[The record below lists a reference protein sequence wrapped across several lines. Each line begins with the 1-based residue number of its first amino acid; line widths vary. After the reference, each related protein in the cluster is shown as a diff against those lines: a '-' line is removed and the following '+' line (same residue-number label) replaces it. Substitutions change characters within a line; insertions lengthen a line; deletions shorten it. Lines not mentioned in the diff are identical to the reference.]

1 MTESATPKVYKNNY
15 YSILDNELE
24 DCDEEVFTNF
34 QKHVQSNS
42 KSLPL
47 SANALNNNNAS
58 TSAATAASTTEKVEN
73 RNKNDKFTT
82 KNNNKNIPPINVFDI
97 EAKQIIK
104 LLKEGL
110 RINEFKIKEFN
121 KNKIAIYLSNIDD
134 YKRVRGHLEK
144 ANAKFFSYTPK
155 CLKTKTYL
163 MKGLNGNTDPKEI
176 LDELC
181 LLQKEKLQILKVEN
195 FVTKR
200 SKQNNTV
207 LPIFMVQ
214 ISAESNVNDLKS
226 IKTVLYHCIKWEP
239 LRRPEIT
246 QCRNC
251 QSFFHSSSNC
261 HLTSRCVKCS
271 EPHRSEN
278 CPLSKEP
285 MTEKDK
291 LYCVLCKKYGHP
303 ASYRGCERYK
313 ELLNRIKI
321 KKQKL
326 VSNNNK
332 NASAFINPNVSYA
345 NIVRDNSAER
355 SFTNQNISNSFLEEI
370 RNTMLAL
377 SNQMLQLQRQLDI
390 QTARVDAI
398 CNLVDVV

>member
-34 QKHVQSNS
+34 QKHVQSNL

-121 KNKIAIYLSNIDD
+121 KNKITIYLSNIDD

-155 CLKTKTYL
+155 CLKTETYL

-181 LLQKEKLQILKVEN
+181 LLQKGKLK
-195 FVTKR
+195 
-200 SKQNNTV
+200 
-207 LPIFMVQ
+207 

-271 EPHRSEN
+271 DPHRSEN

-291 LYCVLCKKYGHP
+291 LYCVLCKKYGHS

-326 VSNNNK
+326 VSNINK